1 MSVTI
6 AVDMMSGDRG
16 APVAIQAALK
26 VLQGNNQV
34 HLILVGD
41 ESVIRPK
48 MERSGKKF
56 QDRWAIHHTTE
67 VVHMEDSPVHVLR
80 RKKKSSM
87 RLAINLVQEGKA
99 HACVSAGNTGAL
111 MATAHYVL
119 KTIPG
124 VERPAIV
131 SAFPTVKPG
140 KQALC
145 LDLGATVDTSIDQL
159 VQFAVM
165 GSTLAQVMSDVK
177 EPVVGLMNV
186 GKEDIKGTE
195 SVKAVHE
202 RLLHSS
208 LNYCGYVEGNDV
220 FSGEADVLVV
230 DGFSGNVA
238 LKSIEGVMQYLMN
251 AIKSV
256 LRSSPWLKVLALLA
270 YPLLRR
276 IKRTVDPDRYNGAIL
291 LGLNGIVVKSHGGA
305 NKVAFY
311 YAIQEAVATASQD
324 MINLIHDRVAAAL
337 QED

>member
-26 VLQGNNQV
+26 VLQGNSQV
-34 HLILVGD
+34 QLILVGD

-48 MERSGKKF
+48 MERAGKSLKE
-56 QDRWAIHHTTE
+56 RWSIEHTTE
-67 VVHMEDSPVHVLR
+67 VVHMDDSPVHVLR

-87 RLAINLVQEGKA
+87 RLAINLVKEGKA
-99 HACVSAGNTGAL
+99 NACVSAGNTGAL

-124 VERPAIV
+124 IERPAIV

-140 KQALC
+140 VQAFC
-145 LDLGATVDTSIDQL
+145 LDLGATVDTSIDQM

-165 GSTLAQVMSDVK
+165 GSTLAQVMSDIE

-195 SVKAVHE
+195 AVKAVHE
-202 RLLHSS
+202 RLLGSG

-220 FSGEADVLVV
+220 FSGNADVLVV

-238 LKSIEGVMQYLMN
+238 LKSIEGVIKYLIHS
-251 AIKSV
+251 IKSV

-276 IKRTVDPDRYNGAIL
+276 IKRSVDPDRYNGAIL

-311 YAIQEAVATASQD
+311 HAIQEAVATASQD
-324 MINLIHDRVAAAL
+324 MISLIHDRVATAL